1 MIHKSLIALLLMFTL
16 ASVCLAKD
24 SKAITDDGIYDQVRL
39 RLANDQVVKGGAL
52 EVDVK
57 QGVVT
62 LGGAVDLAEQRN
74 KAAKLA
80 GKVKG
85 VKQVI
90 NHITLRS
97 QTTGR

>member
-1 MIHKSLIALLLMFTL
+1 MIHKSLIALLLLLAL

-24 SKAITDDGIYDQVRL
+24 PKAITDDGIYDQVRL

-52 EVDVK
+52 DVDVK

-62 LGGAVDLAEQRN
+62 LSGAVDLAEQRDR
-74 KAAKLA
+74 APKLA
-80 GKVKG
+80 KKVKG

-90 NHITLRS
+90 NKITLRS
-97 QTTGR
+97 EVPAR